1 LHVVSDNAK
10 ALLQPCKAL
19 LVKWAASAS
28 SVRRVSMFGPIRGL
42 VARVGTQNAYCC
54 GMSSNQQTEGG
65 AMKLQ
70 VYVYDTWCDA
80 DLSMSICGRVN
91 QNLREGIE
99 RGTHTPAT
107 AYMVGSIQFRM
118 IVA

>member
-1 LHVVSDNAK
+1 
-10 ALLQPCKAL
+10 
-19 LVKWAASAS
+19 
-28 SVRRVSMFGPIRGL
+28 
-42 VARVGTQNAYCC
+42 
-54 GMSSNQQTEGG
+54 
-65 AMKLQ
+65 MKLQ